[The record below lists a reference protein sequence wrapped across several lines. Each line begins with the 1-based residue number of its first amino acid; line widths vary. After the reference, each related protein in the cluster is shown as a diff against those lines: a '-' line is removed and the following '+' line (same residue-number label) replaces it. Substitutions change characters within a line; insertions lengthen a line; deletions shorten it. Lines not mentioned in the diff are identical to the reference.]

1 MKIRNNKPLYYAVE
15 HMLQGLSY
23 WLGFRTECYAGHS
36 VMEAVAVEIAV
47 QILNAHIDH
56 SMYKVKMEYGYDKV
70 LKNNSKGR
78 MDVAILDKSN
88 NCVCAIEFKTSTDSN
103 KGVTGDIAKLQAL
116 PSTIYRLVVL
126 ISQKETNI
134 TKQFVDDEGK
144 ALRSIPN
151 IPNVKVIRATKAM
164 ETASNSKNSFK
175 AICIEIH

>member
-1 MKIRNNKPLYYAVE
+1 
-15 HMLQGLSY
+15 MLQGLSY
-23 WLGFRTECYAGHS
+23 WLGFRTECYAGHL

-70 LKNNSKGR
+70 LKNNSKER
-78 MDVAILDKSN
+78 MDVAVLDKSD

-164 ETASNSKNSFK
+164 ETASNSRNSFK